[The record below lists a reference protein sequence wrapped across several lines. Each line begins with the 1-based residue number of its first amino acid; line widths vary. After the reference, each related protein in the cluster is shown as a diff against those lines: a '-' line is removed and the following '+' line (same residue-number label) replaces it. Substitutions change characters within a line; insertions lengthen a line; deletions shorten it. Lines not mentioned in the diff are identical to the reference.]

1 MEGKTLIEV
10 IGVDEQMSN
19 KIIDYMMGI
28 MESDDAEL
36 SVGDVINH
44 WRSEYENGNLKIG
57 EFAHACYVTGFLTAD
72 PSQVELLFRVYH
84 NRKNQNKTNPKD
96 VN

>member
-1 MEGKTLIEV
+1 MESKTLIET

-19 KIIDYMMGI
+19 KIIDYLMGI
-28 MESDDAEL
+28 MHSDDAEL

-44 WRSEYENGNLKIG
+44 WRLEYENGNLKIE
-57 EFAHACYVTGFLTAD
+57 EFSHACYVTGFMTSD
-72 PSQVELLFRVYH
+72 PSQIELLFRVYN
-84 NRKNQNKTNPKD
+84 NRKNLNKTNPKD